1 MDKYTA
7 DRTDHSAHKAYNA
20 GMRQQL
26 DECIRLCL
34 DCARSCTETLA
45 YCHEMGGDHAQPE
58 HLRLLLDCEEIC
70 QLSAHYMLRGSEFHT
85 QTCTV
90 CAQVCERC
98 AEDCRQFLDDAT
110 MESCAE
116 ICSSCAES
124 CLQMARMA

>member
-7 DRTDHSAHKAYNA
+7 DHASPKDQKVYDA

-26 DECIRLCL
+26 EECIRLCL
-34 DCARSCTETLA
+34 DCARACTETLA
-45 YCHEMGGDHAQPE
+45 YCHEMGGDHVQPE

-70 QLSAHYMLRGSEFHT
+70 QLSAHYMLRGSEFHA
-85 QTCTV
+85 QACGV

-98 AEDCRQFLDDAT
+98 AEDCEQFLDDAT

-116 ICSSCAES
+116 LCSSCAES
-124 CLQMARMA
+124 CMQMARMA